1 MMDFDYIKHL
11 TTIKVLI
18 QEIKRISDDYT
29 ARKISEDTLRYYI
42 QYWATNS
49 GTLLFDG
56 SNAFNQQ

>member
-1 MMDFDYIKHL
+1 MDFDYIKHP

-29 ARKISEDTLRYYI
+29 ARKISEGTFRYYT

-49 GTLLFDG
+49 ANCFLMAAMLLI
-56 SNAFNQQ
+56 QQ